1 MVDFNFANIITIL
14 ANTIFAGSTTVAG
27 LASMV
32 VIWFVILALLVNM
45 KAPISYSLVPM
56 IPIAI
61 IFASFGIISTDVS
74 LIIIL
79 VCSAM
84 TAIAFRKVLSG

>member
-1 MVDFNFANIITIL
+1 MVEFNFASIITIL
-14 ANTIFAGSTTVAG
+14 ANSIFGGSTTVAG

-32 VIWFVILALLVNM
+32 VIWFVIVAVLVNM

-56 IPIAI
+56 IPVAI

-79 VCSAM
+79 ICSVM
-84 TAIAFRKVLSG
+84 TAITFRDILSR